1 MSNKDNT
8 FFILTVYYCIYY
20 FETSNRDKR
29 ESKVLTKPRTENIF
43 FIRKKKSEC
52 VTNCYNSDLSP
63 QEPRAFPKLPEFN
76 AEDEFYDDW
85 EPIYNGKYII
95 Q

>member
-1 MSNKDNT
+1 MGLQIATN
-8 FFILTVYYCIYY
+8 
-20 FETSNRDKR
+20 E
-29 ESKVLTKPRTENIF
+29 KVKSRLNLEQKKIF
-43 FIRKKKSEC
+43 TQKKKSEC

-95 Q
+95 H